1 MLKRVIKWC
10 ARLGLTIHVAK
21 TVLAAAI
28 SWSIASLLFG
38 DHYSYF
44 APLAAVLTVQLTIA
58 DTMEKG
64 LYRILGV
71 IIGVAV
77 TVLVVP
83 YVGKNFIGIVIVL
96 LLGMG
101 AATAFKLNPQI
112 ISQIGVSSV
121 MVMSFQQA
129 QGYATGRIIETIV
142 GALVAVIIQVAI
154 RPENKVPSAIKR
166 SSSIC
171 LKLAERMMQLSK
183 TVSVSYTEMY
193 SDKTDVELM
202 NWSRTLNDAFCGAQK
217 SLKYNF
223 LYRKDSVKLSALQE
237 QVETVQRII
246 IAVSSVNYAVH
257 EISQQLLQELPIER
271 TLISTA
277 ECITTFGKL
286 LRHSTSERMY
296 RIQNQI
302 AKAYEDQLHLFE
314 SYTKYQAQAETLIE
328 IGGLFADL
336 HRIVAEVER
345 SIPFLDM
352 SKGTVK
358 SLNFAKREK
367 NSVRRRIAN

>member
-1 MLKRVIKWC
+1 MLKHVIKWC
-10 ARLGLTIHVAK
+10 ARLGLTFHVVK

-28 SWSIASLLFG
+28 SWSLASLMFG

-64 LYRILGV
+64 LYRIFGV
-71 IIGVAV
+71 IIGVVV

-83 YVGKNFIGIVIVL
+83 YVGQSFMGIVIVL

-112 ISQIGVSSV
+112 ISQVGVSSV

-142 GALVAVIIQVAI
+142 GALVAVMVQIAI

-171 LKLAERMMQLSK
+171 QKLAERMMQLSK
-183 TVSVSYTEMY
+183 MISASSAEKSSNHV
-193 SDKTDVELM
+193 DIELM
-202 NWSRTLNDAFCGAQK
+202 NWSRSLNDAYCGAQK
-217 SLKYNF
+217 SLKYN
-223 LYRKDSVKLSALQE
+223 LIYRRDSVKLSALQD
-237 QVETVQRII
+237 QVEAVQRII

-257 EISQQLLQELPIER
+257 EISPRHLRELPIER
-271 TLISTA
+271 ALVSTA
-277 ECITTFGKL
+277 ECITTFGKI
-286 LRHSTSERMY
+286 LRHLTSERME
-296 RIQNQI
+296 RIELQI

-314 SYTKYQAQAETLIE
+314 SYKEHQAQAETLME
-328 IGGLFADL
+328 IGSLFADL

-345 SIPFLDM
+345 SI
-352 SKGTVK
+352 SSINVNRGTVT
-358 SLNFAKREK
+358 SVNFSKREK